1 MTEEPQKE
9 QKEVSNQEHSQEAKG
24 GYKFTRDDLILA
36 LVIVWAI
43 CMIVFRY

>member
-1 MTEEPQKE
+1 MGENDQNK
-9 QKEVSNQEHSQEAKG
+9 K

-36 LVIVWAI
+36 IVIIWAI